1 MQLFLVRNPLYTQEA
16 RSKTRHFCAKE
27 EIMDKQ
33 GSSMTSQLP
42 VPVPPA
48 GTPDLKPNGGASP
61 HGIVRTFRP
70 IVSNHVKDWDR
81 MLCTL
86 NRGHWDA
93 ARNYDGWDNW
103 LGWTSA
109 ATGLVAG
116 SAAFT
121 QISEYAAQGTGK
133 VWVQILVGAFAL
145 IASVLGALK
154 SKSGLSSMAN
164 MHKSAGQ
171 KFGMLRREFDE
182 MQEIGFASMDEER
195 AGLKAFREKWDSIE
209 ADVPPVPKRSM
220 DKAKREA
227 AVSADGSSLTGHSGP
242 ANLAVRITKRT

>member
-1 MQLFLVRNPLYTQEA
+1 
-16 RSKTRHFCAKE
+16 
-27 EIMDKQ
+27 MDTQ
-33 GSSMTSQLP
+33 GSNATSQLP
-42 VPVPPA
+42 VPVPSDP
-48 GTPDLKPNGGASP
+48 KPNGGAVP
-61 HGIVRTFRP
+61 HGIARTFRP

-93 ARNYDGWDNW
+93 ARNYDKWDNLISW
-103 LGWTSA
+103 
-109 ATGLVAG
+109 ATIVTGFVAG

-121 QISEYAAQGTGK
+121 EVATYASDKGGSLWIK
-133 VWVQILVGAFAL
+133 VLVGTFAVF
-145 IASVLGALK
+145 AGALGAIK
-154 SKSGLSSMAN
+154 AQSGFSKLAA

-220 DKAKREA
+220 DKAKRDVA
-227 AVSADGSSLTGHSGP
+227 SPDGGSLTGHTGP
-242 ANLAVRITKRT
+242 ANLAVRIMKRT